1 MRKFALIICANVLVE
16 EGGGSLWNIW
26 IAIVRVLDQLY
37 DQNMGS
43 EKSGDWNIFGG
54 DWGLGNFP

>member
-1 MRKFALIICANVLVE
+1 M
-16 EGGGSLWNIW
+16 GGAFGTFDSYL
-26 IAIVRVLDQLY
+26 IAIVKVLEQLY

-54 DWGLGNFP
+54 DWGLGNFL